1 MKVFFVSLGCDK
13 NLVDTEVMLGVL
25 HAHGYTFCDD
35 ESEADV
41 IVINTCCFIHDACE
55 ESINTIL
62 EMAAYKESGSCKAL
76 IVAGCLGTRYA
87 SRMHEELPEVD
98 AILSVTA
105 YDRIAEIIENVL
117 NGRKQDIIADPDA
130 MPLPETKRILTGGGH
145 YAYMKIAEGCNK
157 RCTYCIIPSMR
168 GAYRSVPMDRLIKEA
183 EDLAEKGVSE
193 LILVAQE
200 TTLYGTDLYGYKAL
214 PNLLRRLCEIEGLS
228 WIRLL
233 YCYPEEIDE
242 ALIEVIRDE
251 KKICHYIDMPIQHA
265 SDDILRRMGRKTTR
279 SDLENLIRKLRRKI
293 PDICIRTTL
302 ITGFPGETEADH
314 EMVLDFVERMR
325 FDRLGV
331 FTYSREEGTAAFDF
345 DGQVDEET
353 AAKRRDEIMQLQQG
367 ISRGKGQEMIGRRL
381 QAFVEGRM
389 VDEDALV
396 ARTYRDAPDVDG
408 YVFLQTEREFMSGT
422 LVDVV
427 ITGANEYDLTGECL
441 DESPQ

>member
-1 MKVFFVSLGCDK
+1 
-13 NLVDTEVMLGVL
+13 
-25 HAHGYTFCDD
+25 
-35 ESEADV
+35 
-41 IVINTCCFIHDACE
+41 
-55 ESINTIL
+55 
-62 EMAAYKESGSCKAL
+62 
-76 IVAGCLGTRYA
+76 
-87 SRMHEELPEVD
+87 
-98 AILSVTA
+98 
-105 YDRIAEIIENVL
+105 
-117 NGRKQDIIADPDA
+117 
-130 MPLPETKRILTGGGH
+130 
-145 YAYMKIAEGCNK
+145 
-157 RCTYCIIPSMR
+157 
-168 GAYRSVPMDRLIKEA
+168 
-183 EDLAEKGVSE
+183 
-193 LILVAQE
+193 
-200 TTLYGTDLYGYKAL
+200 
-214 PNLLRRLCEIEGLS
+214 S